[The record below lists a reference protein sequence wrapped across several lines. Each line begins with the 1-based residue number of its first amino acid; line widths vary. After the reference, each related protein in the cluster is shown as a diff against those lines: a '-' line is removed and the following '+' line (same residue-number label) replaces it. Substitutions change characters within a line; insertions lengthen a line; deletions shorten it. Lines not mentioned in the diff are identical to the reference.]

1 VAVKTNK
8 LGLTRIDTNKFLN
21 NTLTFMAPVA
31 LIYLAFVA
39 TEITEQ
45 GFSLT
50 DFVPSNF
57 VLGSMVLYLI
67 NVLIDFF
74 KKRLKK

>member
-1 VAVKTNK
+1 
-8 LGLTRIDTNKFLN
+8 
-21 NTLTFMAPVA
+21 MAPVA